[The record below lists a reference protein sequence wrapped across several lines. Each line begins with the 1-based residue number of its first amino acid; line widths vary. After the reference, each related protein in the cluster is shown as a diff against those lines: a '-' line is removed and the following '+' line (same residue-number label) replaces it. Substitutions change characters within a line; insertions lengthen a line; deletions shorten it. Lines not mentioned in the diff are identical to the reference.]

1 MIVSTGDE
9 LKNVTEKT
17 FFEIRF
23 HGRGGQ
29 GAVSA
34 AALLAMAAFDAGFQ
48 AQAFPKFGSE
58 RRGAPVEA
66 YVRVSSTAIRA
77 HNQVYT
83 PDIVIVQDSTL
94 MHSSA
99 VLEGLKHNGLILLN
113 SEHQVQQQIQIKKPF
128 RLVSIGANRISEK
141 YLGRPLPNTVLLG
154 ALAASIDWASLA
166 TLERAITRYLA
177 RKGQNIIAANIDA
190 LREGFRVA
198 SLQHE
203 EAL

>member
-1 MIVSTGDE
+1 M
-9 LKNVTEKT
+9 TEKT
-17 FFEIRF
+17 YFEIRF

-34 AALLAMAAFDAGFQ
+34 AALLAVAAFDAGFQ

-66 YVRVSSTAIRA
+66 YVRVSSTTIRA

-94 MHSSA
+94 MRLPA
-99 VLEGLKHNGLILLN
+99 VLAGLKHNGLIILN
-113 SEHQVQQQIQIKKPF
+113 SEHQAQIQLKKPF
-128 RLVSIGANRISEK
+128 HLLCIAANRISEK

-154 ALAASIDWASLA
+154 ALAANTDWASLA
-166 TLERAITRYLA
+166 TLERAVISHLA
-177 RKGQNIIAANIDA
+177 RKGQKIIAANIDA
-190 LREGFRVA
+190 MREGFRVA

-203 EAL
+203 ETP